1 MLGYKNTNKK
11 TVLGGAGIAILL
23 CALMVGMTMTNY
35 VPTDAPQVE
44 SELAIANEESED
56 IFALQEVYEPASFEY
71 EETSELEGMRTINQK
86 AFRLDDGRTTLVT
99 TSDPIHYL
107 SDIGSWE
114 EIDLN
119 LKSTKDGWEVTEN
132 NYQVSFA
139 AEPQNGVEVMI
150 HQNVDPI
157 ITGLNPQIVTFMNSA
172 EMLENY
178 QAAPA
183 LSSVEV
189 GGNQIRYPVAEGF
202 DLDYTVTETAVK
214 QDLVIR
220 ERPVLE
226 EGIGFFGFTEQM
238 ILPDGYGIYSG
249 DDLIDEVI
257 TQTQEELTIRNL
269 VTGEIL
275 ASIPAPI
282 VNEPESDELYFATYF
297 VKAFHNVVVLT
308 TAVESSWLME
318 DDRQFPL
325 AIDPTIRVLAGSTRE
340 CYMSPYSS
348 YSYCTTTTNQWHRRY
363 ASYYNYIP
371 SSTFTFGGSNKLPN
385 QAVVDKIEYVKV
397 LNSGHSTLPIR

>member
-1 MLGYKNTNKK
+1 
-11 TVLGGAGIAILL
+11 
-23 CALMVGMTMTNY
+23 
-35 VPTDAPQVE
+35 
-44 SELAIANEESED
+44 
-56 IFALQEVYEPASFEY
+56 
-71 EETSELEGMRTINQK
+71 MRTINQK

-119 LKSTKDGWEVTEN
+119 LKATKDGWEVTEN

-325 AIDPTIRVLAGSTRE
+325 SIDPTIRVLAGSTRE
-340 CYMSPYSS
+340 CYMSPWSS
-348 YSYCTTTTNQWHRRY
+348 YAYCSTTTNQWHRRY
-363 ASYYNYIP
+363 ATYYNYIP

-397 LNSGHSTLPIR
+397 LNSGYSYSSNKVEVSVLESCGTNSGAYIPSTIICSGQ